1 MDTNAEIL
9 IELAQLRGLSIAFS
23 GGDRI
28 HRSLA
33 STLDAIVETILL
45 SSNILYDITSY
56 RERKR
61 QEYVDGLDYNAI
73 KKLKITKE
81 LVSALFRDPQMGEIP
96 NANRPHISIEW
107 CTFQP
112 FVYSWMDRWYMV
124 FDMPPHNN
132 REIPLYFLRKMYAE
146 FVLGKHV
153 NYFDILP
160 FQGIGGGM
168 PQNRPNSR
176 F

>member
-1 MDTNAEIL
+1 MDPNAEIL
-9 IELAQLRGLSIAFS
+9 IELAQLRGLSTAFS

-28 HRSLA
+28 RRSLA
-33 STLDAIVETILL
+33 STLDAIVETITL
-45 SSNILYDITSY
+45 SNNILYDITSY

-61 QEYVDGLDYNAI
+61 REYADGLSYSAI

-81 LVSALFRDPQMGEIP
+81 HIFSLFRDPHMRVQIG
-96 NANRPHISIEW
+96 AHISIEW
-107 CTFQP
+107 CTYQP
-112 FVYSWMDRWYMV
+112 FVDNWMDRWYMV

-153 NYFDILP
+153 NYFDILE
-160 FQGIGGGM
+160 F
-168 PQNRPNSR
+168 
-176 F
+176 